1 MTGTQDQPTGSRV
14 GPARQDVSATR
25 VLYWV
30 FNYMPRWEAVSK
42 EIASLRRGLEGEIDE
57 SLVSINTKD
66 SGFNLSGRE
75 KRIPLPHGLPLYP
88 LVMPYASRFDIN
100 HLFSSAGERLLTPV
114 LSRSNG
120 VLTIA
125 RDTTTLRGFEH
136 NLASLTRLRAIVVQG
151 ERDRE
156 ILRQIG
162 IQDEAV
168 RLIRPGIAVEPY
180 REAYGPFTILF
191 ASSPLNAADFLSRG
205 IYLITAV
212 AALLP
217 AVRFLLIWRTRH
229 LAKLER
235 IVAAA
240 GPGNITIISGVVDD
254 MAGVYQGI
262 HATVLPGLEHRS
274 FIPCPRSGLESLA
287 HGKPLLL
294 SHLVSIAS
302 EVTRAGA
309 GVAFEPTIAGLKAA
323 ILQLQGEYSAY
334 QANTQRYIAD
344 KFSPAIHIDLYR
356 QLYRTVA

>member
-1 MTGTQDQPTGSRV
+1 
-14 GPARQDVSATR
+14 
-25 VLYWV
+25 LYWV

-42 EIASLRRGLEGEIDE
+42 EIVSLRQGLDGEIDG
-57 SLVSINTKD
+57 SLVSINTKG
-66 SGFNLSGRE
+66 SGFTLKGRE

-100 HLFSSAGERLLTPV
+100 HLFASAGERLLTPL
-114 LSRSNG
+114 LSRTNG

-125 RDTTTLRGFEH
+125 KDTTTLRGFEH
-136 NLASLTRLRAIVVQG
+136 NLASLARLRAIVVQG
-151 ERDRE
+151 DRDRE

-162 IQDEAV
+162 IASEAI

-180 REAYGPFTILF
+180 RAAQGPFTILF

-205 IYLITAV
+205 IYLMTAV

-217 AVRFLLIWRTRH
+217 DVRFLLIWRTRH
-229 LAKLER
+229 LAKLGR
-235 IVAAA
+235 IVGTAAL
-240 GPGNITIISGVVDD
+240 GNVTIISGIVDD
-254 MAGVYQGI
+254 MAGIYQGV

-294 SHLVSIAS
+294 SHLVSIAPD
-302 EVTRAGA
+302 VARARAG
-309 GVAFEPTIAGLKAA
+309 VVFEPTITGLTAA

-334 QANTQRYIAD
+334 QANTQSYLAAN
-344 KFSPAIHIDLYR
+344 FSPATHLALYR
-356 QLYRTVA
+356 QLYQTLA

>member
-1 MTGTQDQPTGSRV
+1 M
-14 GPARQDVSATR
+14 SAPR

-42 EIASLRRGLEGEIDE
+42 EIASLRQGLAGEIDG
-57 SLVSINTKD
+57 SLVSLNTKD
-66 SGFNLSGRE
+66 SGFSLSGRE

-88 LVMPYASRFDIN
+88 LVMPYASGFDIN
-100 HLFSSAGERLLTPV
+100 HLFASAGDRLLTPV
-114 LSRSNG
+114 LSHSNS

-125 RDTTTLRGFEH
+125 KDTATLRGFEH
-136 NLASLTRLRAIVVQG
+136 NLASLARLRAIVVQG
-151 ERDRE
+151 DRDRE

-162 IQDEAV
+162 IRDEAV

-180 REAYGPFTILF
+180 REAHGPFTILF
-191 ASSPLNAADFLSRG
+191 ASSPLDAADFLSRG

-235 IVAAA
+235 IVASVA
-240 GPGNITIISGVVDD
+240 PGNITIINGVVDD
-254 MAGVYQGI
+254 MAGVYQGV

-294 SHLVSIAS
+294 SNLVSIAS
-302 EVTRAGA
+302 DVTRARA
-309 GVAFEPTIAGLKAA
+309 GLAFEPTITGLKTA
-323 ILQLQGEYSAY
+323 ILELQKEYSAF
-334 QANTQRYIAD
+334 QRNTQRYIAD
-344 KFSPAIHIDLYR
+344 NFSPATHLELYR

>member
-1 MTGTQDQPTGSRV
+1 VTV
-14 GPARQDVSATR
+14 TR
-25 VLYWV
+25 VLYWI

-42 EIASLRRGLEGEIDE
+42 EIVSLRQGLDGEIDG
-57 SLVSINTKD
+57 SLLSINNKVP
-66 SGFNLSGRE
+66 GFGLSGRE
-75 KRIPLPHGLPLYP
+75 KRIPLPYGLPLYP

-100 HLFSSAGERLLTPV
+100 HLFASAAERLLTPL
-114 LSRSNG
+114 LSRCNG

-125 RDTTTLRGFEH
+125 KDSATLRGFEH
-136 NLASLTRLRAIVVQG
+136 NRASLARLRAIVVQS

-162 IQDEAV
+162 IRDEAV
-168 RLIRPGIAVEPY
+168 RLIRPGIPVEPY
-180 REAYGPFTILF
+180 RETHGPFTILF

-217 AVRFLLIWRTRH
+217 EVRFVLIWRTRH

-235 IVAAA
+235 IVAPAA
-240 GPGNITIISGVVDD
+240 LGNITIISGVVDD
-254 MAGVYQGI
+254 MPGVYSGV

-274 FIPCPRSGLESLA
+274 FIPSPRSGLESLA

-294 SHLVSIAS
+294 SHLVSIAPD
-302 EVTRAGA
+302 VTRARA

-323 ILQLQGEYSAY
+323 ILQLQGDYSAY

-344 KFSPAIHIDLYR
+344 QFSPATHLELYR
-356 QLYRTVA
+356 QLYRTIA

>member
-1 MTGTQDQPTGSRV
+1 MTAP
-14 GPARQDVSATR
+14 R

-42 EIASLRRGLEGEIDE
+42 EIASLRQGLEGEIDG
-57 SLVSINTKD
+57 SLVSLNTKD
-66 SGFNLSGRE
+66 PGFSLSGRE
-75 KRIPLPHGLPLYP
+75 KRIPLPQGVPLYP

-100 HLFSSAGERLLTPV
+100 HLFASAGERLLTPV
-114 LSRSNG
+114 LSRCNS

-125 RDTTTLRGFEH
+125 KDTATLRGFEH
-136 NLASLTRLRAIVVQG
+136 NLASLARLRAIVVQG
-151 ERDRE
+151 DRDRE

-162 IQDEAV
+162 IRDEAV

-180 REAYGPFTILF
+180 REARGPFTILF

-235 IVAAA
+235 IVASVA
-240 GPGNITIISGVVDD
+240 PGNITIINGVVDD
-254 MAGVYQGI
+254 MAGVYQSV

-294 SHLVSIAS
+294 SNLVSIAS
-302 EVTRAGA
+302 DVTRAHA
-309 GVAFEPTIAGLKAA
+309 GVAFEPTVAGLKAA
-323 ILQLQGEYSAY
+323 ILELQGEYSAF
-334 QANTQRYIAD
+334 QRNTQRYIAD
-344 KFSPAIHIDLYR
+344 KFSPATHLELYR

>member
-1 MTGTQDQPTGSRV
+1 
-14 GPARQDVSATR
+14 
-25 VLYWV
+25 
-30 FNYMPRWEAVSK
+30 MPRWEAVSK
-42 EIASLRRGLEGEIDE
+42 EIASLRQGLGGEIDG

-66 SGFNLSGRE
+66 SGFSLSGRD

-88 LVMPYASRFDIN
+88 LVMPYASRFDVN
-100 HLFSSAGERLLTPV
+100 HLFASGGERLLTSV
-114 LSRSNG
+114 LSRRNG

-125 RDTTTLRGFEH
+125 KDTNTLRGFEH
-136 NLASLTRLRAIVVQG
+136 NFASLARLRAIVVQG

-162 IQDEAV
+162 IRDEAV
-168 RLIRPGIAVEPY
+168 RLIRPGIPVEPY
-180 REAYGPFTILF
+180 REAEGPFTILF

-235 IVAAA
+235 IVASA
-240 GPGNITIISGVVDD
+240 PGNITIESGVIDD
-254 MAGVYQGI
+254 MAGVYDSV

-294 SHLVSIAS
+294 SHLVSIAPD
-302 EVTRAGA
+302 VTRARA

-323 ILQLQGEYSAY
+323 ILQLQEEYSTY
-334 QANTQRYIAD
+334 QANAQGYIAD
-344 KFSPAIHIDLYR
+344 KFSPAIHLELHR
-356 QLYRTVA
+356 QLYRMIA

>member
-1 MTGTQDQPTGSRV
+1 MSV
-14 GPARQDVSATR
+14 TR

-42 EIASLRRGLEGEIDE
+42 EIVSLREGLDGEIDG

-66 SGFNLSGRE
+66 STFSLSGRE

-88 LVMPYASRFDIN
+88 LVMPYASRFDVN
-100 HLFSSAGERLLTPV
+100 HLFASAGERLLTP
-114 LSRSNG
+114 LLARNNG

-125 RDTTTLRGFEH
+125 KDTTTLRGFEH
-136 NLASLTRLRAIVVQG
+136 NLASLARLRAVVVQG
-151 ERDRE
+151 DRDRE

-162 IQDEAV
+162 IPDEAI

-180 REAYGPFTILF
+180 RAAHGPFTILF

-205 IYLITAV
+205 IYLITSV

-217 AVRFLLIWRTRH
+217 EVRFLLIWRTRH
-229 LAKLER
+229 LAKLEG
-235 IVAAA
+235 IVASAA
-240 GPGNITIISGVVDD
+240 LGNVTIISGIVDD
-254 MAGVYQGI
+254 MAGVYQGV

-294 SHLVSIAS
+294 SNLVSIAPDVAS
-302 EVTRAGA
+302 ARAGL
-309 GVAFEPTIAGLKAA
+309 AFEPTITGLKAA
-323 ILQLQGEYSAY
+323 ILKLEKEYSAY
-334 QANTQRYIAD
+334 QPNTQRYIAD
-344 KFSPAIHIDLYR
+344 KFSPRIHIELYR
-356 QLYRTVA
+356 QLYRTIA

>member
-1 MTGTQDQPTGSRV
+1 MSV
-14 GPARQDVSATR
+14 TR

-42 EIASLRRGLEGEIDE
+42 EIASLRAGLDGEIE
-57 SLVSINTKD
+57 GSLVSINTKD
-66 SGFNLSGRE
+66 FGFTLRGRN
-75 KRIPLPHGLPLYP
+75 KRIPLPQGLPLYP
-88 LVMPYASRFDIN
+88 LVLPYASRFDLN
-100 HLFSSAGERLLTPV
+100 HLFASAGERLLTPV
-114 LSRSNG
+114 LSRSNS

-125 RDTTTLRGFEH
+125 KDTATLRGFEH
-136 NLASLTRLRAIVVQG
+136 NLASLARLRAIVVQG

-162 IQDEAV
+162 IRDDV
-168 RLIRPGIAVEPY
+168 IRLIRPGIAVEAY
-180 REAYGPFTILF
+180 HEAQGPFTILF

-217 AVRFLLIWRTRH
+217 AVRFLLIWRTHH

-235 IVAAA
+235 IVARA
-240 GPGNITIISGVVDD
+240 GLGNITITHGVIPD
-254 MAGVYQGI
+254 MAAVYQGI

-294 SHLVSIAS
+294 SHLVSIAPD
-302 EVTRAGA
+302 VTRAGA
-309 GVAFEPTIAGLKAA
+309 GLAFEPTITGLKAA
-323 ILQLQGEYSAY
+323 ILELQGEYAAY
-334 QANTQRYIAD
+334 QVNTQRYIAEQ
-344 KFSPAIHIDLYR
+344 FSPAVHLELYR
-356 QLYRTVA
+356 RLYRTIA